1 MQLDFDALKNISLD
15 HWHQQLSSVTVD
27 LGPGLPGVNR
37 TVNSETANGANETA
51 DNDDVLKF
59 YSALY
64 RASLSPSVFSEA
76 IPSNSDDRDRRN
88 DAGADADADTETKQ
102 YLGMDGRRHTL
113 EDGIENY
120 YTDMSLW
127 DIHRTQLPWLI
138 LTDQVKGCVEI

>member
-27 LGPGLPGVNR
+27 LGPGELPGVNR
-37 TVNSETANGANETA
+37 AVHGETVDGANETA

-76 IPSNSDDRDRRN
+76 IPSNSDDRGTET
-88 DAGADADADTETKQ
+88 DAGADADADTEAKQ

-138 LTDQVKGCVEI
+138 LTDQVRLC

>member
-27 LGPGLPGVNR
+27 LGPGGLPGVNR
-37 TVNSETANGANETA
+37 TVNGEKEVNGANETA
-51 DNDDVLKF
+51 DKDDVLKF

-64 RASLSPSVFSEA
+64 RASLSPSVFSETTT
-76 IPSNSDDRDRRN
+76 SNSDDRGTDT
-88 DAGADADADTETKQ
+88 GADANADADTEAKQ

-138 LTDQVKGCVEI
+138 LTDQVRLC

>member
-27 LGPGLPGVNR
+27 LGPGGLPGVNR
-37 TVNSETANGANETA
+37 TVHGEKEVNGANETA
-51 DNDDVLKF
+51 DKDDVLKF

-64 RASLSPSVFSEA
+64 RASLSPSVFSETT
-76 IPSNSDDRDRRN
+76 PSNSDDRGT
-88 DAGADADADTETKQ
+88 DAGADADADTEAKQ

-138 LTDQVKGCVEI
+138 LTDQVRLC

>member
-27 LGPGLPGVNR
+27 LGPGELPGVNR
-37 TVNSETANGANETA
+37 TVHGETVDGANETA
-51 DNDDVLKF
+51 DTDDVLKF

-64 RASLSPSVFSEA
+64 RASLSPSVFSETT
-76 IPSNSDDRDRRN
+76 PSNSDDRGTDT
-88 DAGADADADTETKQ
+88 DAGADADADTEAKQ

-113 EDGIENY
+113 KDGIENY

-138 LTDQVKGCVEI
+138 LTDQVRLC

>member
-27 LGPGLPGVNR
+27 LGPGGLPGVNR
-37 TVNSETANGANETA
+37 TVHGETVDGANETA

-64 RASLSPSVFSEA
+64 RASLSPSVFSETT
-76 IPSNSDDRDRRN
+76 PSNSGN
-88 DAGADADADTETKQ
+88 DSDTGADANADADTEAKQ

-138 LTDQVKGCVEI
+138 LTDQVRLC